1 VKLWDALLSL
11 DFYQAP
17 RRSWERLGEAAA
29 PFSLLLKPVGAIARH
44 VNCERCGCN
53 HQVVSESN
61 AEKILAVC
69 RCDEPTC
76 SDMELSREAASLVV
90 LDLKMLAV
98 KLVDPLPLI
107 SRAERVRDTAA
118 WHIGE
123 ATLRADGES
132 IAVVACFSGNGSAM
146 RNAALGVSREK
157 LGRTVFVCKTGKPRE
172 IEALLPADSRAVGFD
187 DMWTVDSDKFS
198 TGKSA
203 RRLFA
208 GWDDEPLL
216 PGATAALVMGYIFE
230 RRGQKKAK
238 VGNAPYDLPLWRC
251 WMDGRSFD
259 LPDIVGSEL
268 LVRILLK
275 RGDTIYADEL
285 MRGLAGE
292 SVDISAIDDLEWIGK
307 DEVQSGSTRFSPDAR
322 QELLGTKD
330 IAKVQTKMR
339 TLKAEI
345 DECGDD
351 QALARERAQLEADLD
366 VLVEYISKNTRPG
379 TNGTLLPKT
388 FDDSLSSAGN
398 LVGKHL
404 RAVLK
409 QLRGIDELLWSHLS
423 NKNILR
429 HGQACSYDAE
439 AGYKWQ
445 KK

>member
-187 DMWTVDSDKFS
+187 DMWTVDGDKFS
-198 TGKSA
+198 HGKSA
-203 RRLFA
+203 RRLFT
-208 GWDDEPLL
+208 GWDDE
-216 PGATAALVMGYIFE
+216 ALQTPSKQTGNVRFIFK
-230 RRGQKKAK
+230 RRGDMWEVIYEGHSPFFIKDTLGARYIEYLLYHP
-238 VGNAPYDLPLWRC
+238 NDPIS
-251 WMDGRSFD
+251 SFD
-259 LPDIVGSEL
+259 LEVAVTPEKAEARGETTIQTFADPQAVKSYLKTLTTHRAEREEAAADGDEAAVRRLDDEIEALETTIKEVEGGGASDRGERARMNVGKAIAA
-268 LVRILLK
+268 VRRK
-275 RGDTIYADEL
+275 
-285 MRGLAGE
+285 LASG
-292 SVDISAIDDLEWIGK
+292 SAIEK
-307 DEVQSGSTRFSPDAR
+307 SFS
-322 QELLGTKD
+322 
-330 IAKVQTKMR
+330 
-339 TLKAEI
+339 
-345 DECGDD
+345 
-351 QALARERAQLEADLD
+351 
-366 VLVEYISKNTRPG
+366 
-379 TNGTLLPKT
+379 
-388 FDDSLSSAGN
+388 
-398 LVGKHL
+398 KHL
-404 RAVLK
+404 E
-409 QLRGIDELLWSHLS
+409 DMLS
-423 NKNILR
+423 TGYECAYR
-429 HGQACSYDAE
+429 SA
-439 AGYKWQ
+439 AGRIWQ
-445 KK
+445 